1 MCLMFLT
8 HLRVVKVWILD
19 DAEHVAEWVEDGRNL
34 DPAPDIHDVVPQ
46 LAAEILKPRQGGRR
60 VGNSPI
66 GDRSLS
72 TRLAVRNQPEFEPA
86 HFKPNVERLVKIRFL
101 AEDLSVP
108 LLAASQVGGGVEHCA
123 KSVDHEYL
131 PCRPRSAPR
140 TYLADDGQV
149 VPMDHLDIRHFSDRP
164 KDLLRG
170 QPADPLGVRRG
181 IVGQSAREL
190 DSIPIA
196 QGNDIPLAKRAV
208 DRENADRQQAPP
220 VPLDSLAGAVVKM
233 K

>member
-1 MCLMFLT
+1 MCLRFLT
-8 HLRVVKVWILD
+8 HLGVVKVWILD
-19 DAEHVAEWVEDGRNL
+19 DAEHVAERVEDGRNL

-108 LLAASQVGGGVEHCA
+108 LLASSQIGGGIEHCA

-131 PCRPRSAPR
+131 PCRRRSAPR
-140 TYLADDGQV
+140 TYLADAGQV
-149 VPMDHLDIRHFSDRP
+149 VRMDHLALRHFS
-164 KDLLRG
+164 
-170 QPADPLGVRRG
+170 
-181 IVGQSAREL
+181 
-190 DSIPIA
+190 
-196 QGNDIPLAKRAV
+196 
-208 DRENADRQQAPP
+208 APP
-220 VPLDSLAGAVVKM
+220 TGLLLARPRVP
-233 K
+233 